1 MHTWSEM
8 QACVPPSTSGPTKKG
23 IRCPPLRFLLHVLAQ
38 PTSGTIFARS
48 FWSAEYLLHLRHT
61 SAEFRGNSRFWA
73 HQKGHPMPPLRF
85 LPYMQ
90 AQPNFGTKFAWSFCT
105 AEYLLHLRDAPAAL
119 RGNCDAS
126 EILGPCWAQLCP
138 RAGLVHED
146 LIAACSEVA
155 N

>member
-1 MHTWSEM
+1 
-8 QACVPPSTSGPTKKG
+8 
-23 IRCPPLRFLLHVLAQ
+23 
-38 PTSGTIFARS
+38 
-48 FWSAEYLLHLRHT
+48 
-61 SAEFRGNSRFWA
+61 
-73 HQKGHPMPPLRF
+73 MPPLRF

-105 AEYLLHLRDAPAAL
+105 AEYLLRLRDAPAAL

-126 EILGPCWAQLCP
+126 EVLGPCWAQLCP

>member
-1 MHTWSEM
+1 
-8 QACVPPSTSGPTKKG
+8 
-23 IRCPPLRFLLHVLAQ
+23 
-38 PTSGTIFARS
+38 
-48 FWSAEYLLHLRHT
+48 
-61 SAEFRGNSRFWA
+61 
-73 HQKGHPMPPLRF
+73 MPPLRF

-90 AQPNFGTKFAWSFCT
+90 AQPNFDTKFAGSFCT

-119 RGNCDAS
+119 RGNLYAS

-146 LIAACSEVA
+146 LIAARSEVA